1 MANAFAAVRLWPV
14 QEFHL
19 SRPSTDAPVR
29 LCRSWPSSALGNR
42 CGRRSSSTIPCLIV
56 PTFKTRSLG
65 ALRFVQGRR
74 RRRPARRRDRRK
86 AGRNRRAR
94 PTPPTDARG
103 KTRCRGRGGAGR
115 RPTTSFLTATTLI
128 YAIGAGI
135 TAGAGTRLVLRSIL
149 ARAFASR
156 SFRTPDPVKGAPPR

>member
-1 MANAFAAVRLWPV
+1 MRTMVVFYHSLLDRSRKVRARLEHFDLFKVDVADDRPV
-14 QEFHL
+14 AEIGE
-19 SRPSTDAPVR
+19 RPD
-29 LCRSWPSSALGNR
+29 G
-42 CGRRSSSTIPCLIV
+42 
-56 PTFKTRSLG
+56 
-65 ALRFVQGRR
+65 
-74 RRRPARRRDRRK
+74 
-86 AGRNRRAR
+86 NRRAR